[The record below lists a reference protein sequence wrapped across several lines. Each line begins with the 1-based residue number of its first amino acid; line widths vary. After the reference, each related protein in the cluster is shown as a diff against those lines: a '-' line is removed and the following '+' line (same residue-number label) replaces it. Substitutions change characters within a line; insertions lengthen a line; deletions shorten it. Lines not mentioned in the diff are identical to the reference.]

1 MKKNDGSSSDPLNHV
16 KPQRREFLAKL
27 IAGGAALP
35 VMSSIALA
43 EGAGQ
48 GKGKGGKGKAGAGG
62 KGKGGAAG
70 KGKGGEGTSRPDPAQ
85 LAARLLSNFDKDGD
99 KALNLQELTA
109 ALQSMSER
117 RENGGAGKGG
127 AAGKGKGGAAGKGKG
142 KGNAQGGGVKPK
154 KPGN

>member
-1 MKKNDGSSSDPLNHV
+1 MKKNDASTSDPLNHV
-16 KPQRREFLAKL
+16 EPQRREFLAKL

-48 GKGKGGKGKAGAGG
+48 GKGKGGKGKGGAGG
-62 KGKGGAAG
+62 KGKG
-70 KGKGGEGTSRPDPAQ
+70 KGGDGTSRPDPTQ

-109 ALQSMSER
+109 ALQAMSER

-127 AAGKGKGGAAGKGKG
+127 AAGKGKGGVGKGKG
-142 KGNAQGGGVKPK
+142 KGKAQGVGVKPK